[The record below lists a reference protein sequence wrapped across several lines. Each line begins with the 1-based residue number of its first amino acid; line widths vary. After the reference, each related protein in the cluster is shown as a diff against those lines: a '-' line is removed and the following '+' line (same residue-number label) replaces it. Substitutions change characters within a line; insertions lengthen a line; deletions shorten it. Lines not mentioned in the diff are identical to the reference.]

1 MEQLE
6 QIINK
11 DTITSLELLEQIN
24 FFREKEGKKRPL
36 KHFTLLRII
45 RDELVEEINDK
56 KILCVDY
63 VDQKGEKRP
72 MYILPLEQGKQ
83 VLMRESKFVRRS
95 VINYIKNLEKIIE
108 NNNKKYLEKQGQ
120 ELTELKNRV
129 ELLEKAQGQAKTNMT
144 VSGYAR
150 IKGVCLKKSI
160 CSNIGKMAT
169 HICKTENIFIEKL
182 FDSRYGFVNTYP
194 VDILEKVFDMYFNQ

>member
-1 MEQLE
+1 MEHLE
-6 QIINK
+6 KIINK

-36 KHFTLLRII
+36 QHKTLLNII
-45 RDELVEEINDK
+45 RDELEEEINEQKILPVNYIDK
-56 KILCVDY
+56 K
-63 VDQKGEKRP
+63 GEDRP
-72 MYILPLEQGKQ
+72 MYILPLEQAKQ

-108 NNNKKYLEKQGQ
+108 NNNKIYLEKQGK